1 MEDTSIIKDALFESI
16 RLACENA
23 IIKTSALQSIDSIS
37 DIPEYIRNPILYAT
51 REHHFDK
58 SFTEFVSK
66 IRFRMD
72 YSFDPTSV
80 KTITHETLVLHD
92 DRDYRSFS
100 KLTASDASRNIYE
113 ILIPTS
119 TSQMDFIDS
128 IPYKISLWLRYKSSH
143 QHGIRFIDESY
154 TCFLDNENLCG
165 CIYNYVDEI
174 GIILKL
180 LSADLYKYGETDIL
194 DNFIKDIIKIPD
206 AVGIIRNICKEDN
219 SLSAFMDYIEL
230 YMIF

>member
-1 MEDTSIIKDALFESI
+1 MEDTSIIKDAIFESI
-16 RLACENA
+16 KLACENA
-23 IIKTSALQSIDSIS
+23 IIKTSISQSIGSIS

-58 SFTEFVSK
+58 SFTELVSK
-66 IRFRMD
+66 IRFRVD

-92 DRDYRSFS
+92 ERDYRSFS
-100 KLTASDASRNIYE
+100 KLTAFDASRNIYE

-119 TSQMDFIDS
+119 TSQMDFLDS
-128 IPYKISLWLRYKSSH
+128 IPYKISLWLRYKSKY
-143 QHGIRFIDESY
+143 QHGIRFIDESF
-154 TCFLDNENLCG
+154 TRFLDSENLCD

-174 GIILKL
+174 NIILKL
-180 LSADLYKYGETDIL
+180 LSADLYKYRETDIL
-194 DNFIKDIIKIPD
+194 EKFIKDIIKIPD

-219 SLSAFMDYIEL
+219 SLSGFMDYTEL
-230 YMIF
+230 